1 MSALTQALSTA
12 LIDFLWQGA
21 LVGLLL
27 WVALAVLRQRS
38 AAVRYAVSCAA
49 LALLVA
55 LPVITIVTLWSWS
68 MQSAAPAAAPVTAG
82 APAATMPQTM
92 LTIWLVPE
100 TPRIMWLE
108 RAQLWALP
116 IWSAGV
122 LLFSIRLAWGYR
134 HSYALRGGEP
144 STDAHLLSTVN
155 AMAERIG
162 VARPVRV
169 LVSSLADGPAA
180 VGWLRPVLLF
190 PPAAAMGLTPQQ
202 LEAII
207 AHELAHVKR
216 HDYLVNLIQ
225 VVAETVFFYHPV
237 VWWTSKQIRAERELC
252 CDDIA
257 VRASGDPID
266 YARALTMLARQQ
278 LGAPALSM
286 AATGGS
292 LVHRVQRLLGAT
304 PRECGPARAPGMII
318 ASLAIACVLLNLD
331 WLQAFGEAL
340 EQRRQD
346 VAGDRVQQD
355 QPRFEVASVKV
366 NRLNDR
372 IVVLSGQGG
381 QFTARGLTLR
391 TLIQHAYQVQEFQVI
406 DGPEWIDVEKY
417 DIAAR
422 KPADVAAP
430 AAGAER
436 LMLRGLLEDR
446 FGLAVHKETRERPVY
461 ALILARADGRLGPEL
476 RRSTTDCNNQAAGG
490 RQGGSA
496 SSPWQVN
503 ACGTSVGPGFILAGG
518 RTMAQLAT
526 ALSTLT
532 NTGSSLNR
540 LVVDRTGLDGTFDL
554 TLRFTPE
561 NIPDFGAAGPPR
573 GMPAIDPNGP
583 SIFTAVQEQLGLK
596 LDSQRGPVE
605 VLVIDRVQRPTED

>member
-1 MSALTQALSTA
+1 MLEAMMSALTQALSTA

-27 WVALAVLRQRS
+27 WVALAVLRHRS

-49 LALLVA
+49 LALLVV
-55 LPVITIVTLWSWS
+55 LPVITIATLWSWS
-68 MQSAAPAAAPVTAG
+68 MQSAAPAALPAQPG
-82 APAATMPQTM
+82 AAMATMPQTM

-134 HSYALRGGEP
+134 HSHALRGGEA

-155 AMAERIG
+155 AVAKRIG
-162 VARPVRV
+162 VLRPVRV

-202 LEAII
+202 LEAVI

-237 VWWTSKQIRAERELC
+237 VWWTSTQIRAERELC

-304 PRECGPARAPGMII
+304 PRECGPARAPGMIV

-331 WLQAFGEAL
+331 WLQAFGEA
-340 EQRRQD
+340 Q
-346 VAGDRVQQD
+346 VQQD

-372 IVVLSGQGG
+372 IVTLGGQGG
-381 QFTARGLTLR
+381 RFTARGLTLR
-391 TLIQHAYQVQEFQVI
+391 SLIQHAYQVQEFQVV
-406 DGPEWIDVEKY
+406 DAPEWADVERY
-417 DIAAR
+417 DIAA
-422 KPADVAAP
+422 KEPETVAASQGGSSP
-430 AAGAER
+430 AQR
-436 LMLRGLLEDR
+436 LMLRALLEDR

-461 ALILARADGRLGPEL
+461 ALVLARADGRLGPEL
-476 RRSTTDCNNQAAGG
+476 RRSTTDCSPEATKA
-490 RQGGSA
+490 RQGGGPA
-496 SSPWQVN
+496 SGPWQAN
-503 ACGTSVGPGFILAGG
+503 PCGSSVGPGFILAGN

-526 ALSTLT
+526 ALSTLS

-561 NIPDFGAAGPPR
+561 NIPDFGAAGLPR